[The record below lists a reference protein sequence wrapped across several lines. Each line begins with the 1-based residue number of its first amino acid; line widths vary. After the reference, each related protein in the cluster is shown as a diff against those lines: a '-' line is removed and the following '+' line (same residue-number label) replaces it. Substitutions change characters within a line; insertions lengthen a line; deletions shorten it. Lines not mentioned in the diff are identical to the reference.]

1 METRLTLEGENI
13 VAAVW
18 ETVQAACFEGRD
30 NVTGSVATTSRG
42 RGIRSSVAAPV
53 LVDGWLLGTVIAVN
67 NESEPP
73 PGDPE
78 EFTELA
84 ATAGA
89 NAETRGALSRLADE
103 QAALR
108 RVATLVAQG
117 VPPTTVFD
125 AVAEELGRLLGVAST
140 GLVRFECDETAT
152 VVAGWGRLGEVV
164 AVGARLPVGG
174 LNIISVIARTGKPA
188 RLDDFATRGSGMI
201 GDAARRVDT
210 RAAVGAPIVVAGR
223 PWGAMIAAA
232 LSSEL
237 PPDVEPRLAQF
248 TELAATA
255 ILNSEAR
262 SVMERLANE
271 QSALRRVATLVAQG
285 ATPTEVFDAVVME
298 IGRLLGAAQVGLM
311 RAESKDEITIL
322 AHRGQPGRVHIGLRL
337 PLDGD
342 SVTARVLATGRPA
355 GINHDELHHG
365 AVAAIA
371 RANKVSATVGHRWW
385 WRAPYGE

>member
-108 RVATLVAQG
+108 LCGHAVAQG

-140 GLVRFECDETAT
+140 GFGPL
-152 VVAGWGRLGEVV
+152 
-164 AVGARLPVGG
+164 
-174 LNIISVIARTGKPA
+174 
-188 RLDDFATRGSGMI
+188 
-201 GDAARRVDT
+201 RV
-210 RAAVGAPIVVAGR
+210 
-223 PWGAMIAAA
+223 
-232 LSSEL
+232 
-237 PPDVEPRLAQF
+237 
-248 TELAATA
+248 
-255 ILNSEAR
+255 
-262 SVMERLANE
+262 
-271 QSALRRVATLVAQG
+271 
-285 ATPTEVFDAVVME
+285 
-298 IGRLLGAAQVGLM
+298 
-311 RAESKDEITIL
+311 
-322 AHRGQPGRVHIGLRL
+322 
-337 PLDGD
+337 
-342 SVTARVLATGRPA
+342 
-355 GINHDELHHG
+355 
-365 AVAAIA
+365 
-371 RANKVSATVGHRWW
+371 
-385 WRAPYGE
+385 